1 MRGEDNDD
9 SQSMHTTHTKHN
21 GEKRDGGKGN
31 DNQNKETEKNTEKGK
46 TKGKKGGNVRPR
58 SLLKPLFALLD
69 VLVKEHS

>member
-1 MRGEDNDD
+1 MMIVNRCT
-9 SQSMHTTHTKHN
+9 QHTPNTM
-21 GEKRDGGKGN
+21 GR
-31 DNQNKETEKNTEKGK
+31 KETEGKEMITRIRKPEKNTEKGK